1 MITVGNREVLFN
13 RSFIIPIGE
22 EAIFDTP
29 FIAPGI
35 KIALHFDD
43 NSSEP
48 SPVANWAFT
57 DQILKITFKGWKNS
71 LGTALKKPTKLG
83 DLGDGRPFGFN
94 IVHYFIGEVHF
105 VTIELYAGGKF

>member
-22 EAIFDTP
+22 EAVFDTP
-29 FIAPGI
+29 IGAPGI
-35 KIALHFDD
+35 KIAIRFDD
-43 NSSEP
+43 NSSEL
-48 SPVANWAFT
+48 SPGATWAFA
-57 DQILKITFKGWKNS
+57 DKILRITFKGWKNS
-71 LGTALKKPTKLG
+71 LGTALKKPAKLG

-105 VTIELYAGGKF
+105 VTLELYAGGTF